1 MALYD
6 VNKLMVEARKLAAQY
21 KAATGKSLGISSEIA
36 KFDVA
41 RLMDLELCE
50 SPHSGGYD
58 AIGHGDR
65 EGKRIQIKGRAVFDD
80 KKTGQRIGQLKIE
93 QEWDSIMMVMMDEQY
108 EPVEIR
114 EAEREDIIEAIKVSE
129 ESKRSKRGAMS
140 VAKFKN
146 ISRLVW
152 TREEGVIKDEIWEN
166 QPG

>member
-1 MALYD
+1 M
-6 VNKLMVEARKLAAQY
+6 
-21 KAATGKSLGISSEIA
+21 
-36 KFDVA
+36 
-41 RLMDLELCE
+41 
-50 SPHSGGYD
+50 
-58 AIGHGDR
+58 
-65 EGKRIQIKGRAVFDD
+65 FDD